1 MEFDSNVYIFLRKYE
16 KQQLAIYEFRMQL
29 QIKTSLP
36 QSLSVFERTNPPTQR
51 LIWWEKPY
59 SLIAMYIFPSKHE
72 KQQIATHIFRMQLQI
87 KTPSPKLKCTY
98 KSTYSCT
105 NSFRGLDFHLKFKSS
120 RYYNS
125 QSELQLHIFLMN
137 FLNSFQIGLMGLV
150 FFRFIR
156 FP

>member
-1 MEFDSNVYIFLRKYE
+1 MRSSNQPSKNSGYNYKL
-16 KQQLAIYEFRMQL
+16 KQPSS
-29 QIKTSLP
+29 K
-36 QSLSVFERTNPPTQR
+36 FECIQMYKFTHSARD
-51 LIWWEKPY
+51 LVGKPH

-105 NSFRGLDFHLKFKSS
+105 KSFRGLDFHLKFKSS